1 MEYSIQELSRMAGI
15 STRTLRYYDET
26 GLLKPSRVTQAGYRY
41 YGTPEVDRLQQILY
55 YRERGF
61 QLHTIQKI
69 LQDRDFDKLRAMEDH
84 LLALKQRQE
93 ETAALIR
100 TVEQTIRHMKG
111 ECQMADREKF
121 KALKKSLVQ
130 GNEIKFG
137 AEARAKYGDAQVDAA
152 SKNMMGLSEE
162 DFARWQAL
170 EQQILQELEAAVQA
184 EQSADSET
192 GKRLAQ
198 PPRDW
203 LRFTLPGYTPAQHK
217 GIAALY
223 VADERFRQYYD
234 RRIPGCAQWLSDAV
248 QHWI

>member
-26 GLLKPSRVTQAGYRY
+26 GLLKPARVTQAGYRY

-84 LLALKQRQE
+84 LAALKQRQA

-152 SKNMMGLSEE
+152 NQNMMGLSEE

-184 EQSADSET
+184 GQSADSET
-192 GKRLAQ
+192 GKHLAQ
-198 PPRDW
+198 LHRDW

>member
-26 GLLKPSRVTQAGYRY
+26 GLLKPARVTQAGYRY

-121 KALKKSLVQ
+121 KALKKSLVH

-137 AEARAKYGDAQVDAA
+137 PEARAKYGDAQVDAA
-152 SKNMMGLSEE
+152 NQSMLGLSEE
-162 DFARWQAL
+162 AFARWQAL
-170 EQQILQELEAAVQA
+170 EQQILSALEQAVESGLA
-184 EQSADSET
+184 ADSDMAKEIAE
-192 GKRLAQ
+192 LH
-198 PPRDW
+198 RDW

>member
-84 LLALKQRQE
+84 LMALKQRQE

-111 ECQMADREKF
+111 ECNMADREKF
-121 KALKKSLVQ
+121 KALKKSLVH

-137 AEARAKYGDAQVDAA
+137 PEARAKYGDAQVDAA
-152 SKNMMGLSEE
+152 NQSMLGLSEE
-162 DFARWQAL
+162 AFARWQAL
-170 EQQILQELEAAVQA
+170 EQQILSALEQAVESGLA
-184 EQSADSET
+184 ADSDMAKEIAELH
-192 GKRLAQ
+192 RE
-198 PPRDW
+198 W
-203 LRFTLPGYTPAQHK
+203 LQFTLPGYTPAKHR

-234 RRIPGCAQWLSDAV
+234 RHILGCAQWLSDAV

>member
-84 LLALKQRQE
+84 LMALKQRQE

-111 ECQMADREKF
+111 ECNMADREKF
-121 KALKKSLVQ
+121 KALKKSLVH

-137 AEARAKYGDAQVDAA
+137 PEARAKYGDAQVDAA
-152 SKNMMGLSEE
+152 NQSMLGLSEE
-162 DFARWQAL
+162 AFARWQAL
-170 EQQILQELEAAVQA
+170 EQQILSALEQAVESGLA
-184 EQSADSET
+184 ADSDMAKEIAELH
-192 GKRLAQ
+192 RE
-198 PPRDW
+198 W
-203 LRFTLPGYTPAQHK
+203 LQFTLPGYTPAQHK

-223 VADERFRQYYD
+223 VADERFTQYYD

>member
-152 SKNMMGLSEE
+152 NQNMMGLSEE

-184 EQSADSET
+184 GQSADSET

-198 PPRDW
+198 LHRDW
-203 LRFTLPGYTPAQHK
+203 LRFTVPGYTPAQHK

-234 RRIPGCAQWLSDAV
+234 RQIPGCAQWLSDAV

>member
-26 GLLKPSRVTQAGYRY
+26 GLLKPARVTQAGYRY

-69 LQDRDFDKLRAMEDH
+69 LQDRDFNKLRAMEDH
-84 LLALKQRQE
+84 LAALKQRQK

-152 SKNMMGLSEE
+152 NKNMMGLSEE

-170 EQQILQELEAAVQA
+170 EQQILQELE
-184 EQSADSET
+184 QSVEAGLPTHSEK
-192 GKRLAQ
+192 GREIAQ
-198 PPRDW
+198 LHRDW

>member
-84 LLALKQRQE
+84 LMALKQRQE

-152 SKNMMGLSEE
+152 NQNMMGLSEE
-162 DFARWQAL
+162 DFAHWQAL
-170 EQQILQELEAAVQA
+170 EQQILQELEQAVEA
-184 EQSADSET
+184 GLPVHSEK
-192 GKRLAQ
+192 GREIAQ
-198 PPRDW
+198 LHRDW
-203 LRFTLPGYTPAQHK
+203 LCFTLPGYTPAQHK

-234 RRIPGCAQWLSDAV
+234 RHIPGCAQWLSDAV

>member
-84 LLALKQRQE
+84 LLALKQRQA

-152 SKNMMGLSEE
+152 NQNMMGLSEE
-162 DFARWQAL
+162 DFAR
-170 EQQILQELEAAVQA
+170 
-184 EQSADSET
+184 
-192 GKRLAQ
+192 
-198 PPRDW
+198 
-203 LRFTLPGYTPAQHK
+203 
-217 GIAALY
+217 
-223 VADERFRQYYD
+223 
-234 RRIPGCAQWLSDAV
+234 
-248 QHWI
+248 

>member
-41 YGTPEVDRLQQILY
+41 YSTPEVDRLQQILY

-84 LLALKQRQE
+84 LLALKQRQA

-170 EQQILQELEAAVQA
+170 EQQILQELEQAVEA
-184 EQSADSET
+184 GLPVHSEK
-192 GKRLAQ
+192 GREIAQ
-198 PPRDW
+198 LHRDW
-203 LRFTLPGYTPAQHK
+203 LRFTVPGYTPAQHK

-223 VADERFRQYYD
+223 VADQRFRQYYD

>member
-26 GLLKPSRVTQAGYRY
+26 GLLKPARVTQAGYRY

-111 ECQMADREKF
+111 ECNMADREKF
-121 KALKKSLVQ
+121 KALKKSLVH

-137 AEARAKYGDAQVDAA
+137 PEARAKYGDAQVDAA
-152 SKNMMGLSEE
+152 NQSMLGLSEE
-162 DFARWQAL
+162 AFARWQAL
-170 EQQILQELEAAVQA
+170 EQQILSALEQAVESGLA
-184 EQSADSET
+184 ADSDMAKEIAE
-192 GKRLAQ
+192 LH
-198 PPRDW
+198 RDW